1 MIAIQPKS
9 RQLLGVNQ
17 QAYQALKSSIS
28 LNLRRQLLIAVCDDV
43 RMQSLL
49 ATQLEKDLAQS
60 PPRGLNLE
68 RLMFDAEEGN
78 LPQQVAQWVRQSMIS
93 KGTLPAVQM
102 LGIEQMIHQPA
113 IAQNYFL
120 RSLEKIEALLP
131 RLDTSLLVWL
141 PWPWLRTIQQS
152 SPTFWNWRNGVFEFV
167 SDPTPTEGEGEQPFV
182 SPNESTPSKGS
193 LYQNG
198 SASQHKAASGKFLPP
213 TADQHLVGGLYGE
226 SASDGSGNIASSHT
240 ASNGSVE
247 RSLKLPEEVSE
258 KIPEDFA
265 YDFELEAL
273 LEEPARTNSDLSDV
287 DEAEVEAEVD
297 EASFTTQALE
307 TAQEIYISEVPL
319 ELIDDGIDDDA
330 LLVELLD
337 DDFYSDGSEDR
348 ELEVREPEDG
358 EPEDRKSEEDALE
371 AGFFSG
377 DILQNIS
384 SPGGLRSVVIQGV
397 NVAQSAPQLDLQSDF
412 RSAEPTNAEGSTEEL
427 DVNELPVDES
437 EFASLGWDDFA
448 DSSNGAESAAGLPD
462 DASDTLMRELVE
474 LVRNEPVQGGP
485 VRSQP
490 VEVEPAQAIPVEN
503 ERNQLHS
510 VDFDLPEP
518 ELEPEQLIEPAATVP
533 QSESQ
538 RSLPSD
544 FASEAQLEVDED
556 NIQPAAGYFAIG
568 LSYRNRIEAG
578 ERDLDVIEPAI
589 AAYESGLSL
598 LTEPHPDWITGLNDL
613 GTLYWLKAQQQAD
626 QQAVDSMNHSIDLY
640 QEALDKSQAALGNYA
655 IEAQPDIIGQLY
667 SNMGAVYTVL
677 ATFEDPL
684 EHLKKAAET
693 YNRAMPLASL
703 EHNPEEYATL
713 QNSLG
718 SVFWKLSHYDSAAA
732 YLHHAIA
739 AYSEALL
746 GYRPDQKPLDYAAVQ
761 NNLGITYW
769 SLAKHERPEFLLKHA
784 IAAYRDALNYRTSD
798 VDPAACAISYNNL
811 ALAYWDLSKHIQ
823 GDLAQKSRY
832 QKNAITA
839 FEAALNIN
847 KSSGTLNAMDSAAIY
862 HCLGDVHAQ
871 TIETAP
877 SLVEVGESLQKSLY
891 SYIKAVEGLPTD
903 SPAYPGRFAAVVANL
918 KLHYEKLGLEGQQS
932 ALNRVPPSLLPQVMM
947 AL

>member
-49 ATQLEKDLAQS
+49 ATQLEKDLAQA

-167 SDPTPTEGEGEQPFV
+167 SDPTPTEGEGEQPLV
-182 SPNESTPSKGS
+182 NPNEPASSKGS
-193 LYQNG
+193 IYQNG
-198 SASQHKAASGKFLPP
+198 SASQPQAARRKFLPP
-213 TADQHLVGGLYGE
+213 AADQHPTGGLYGE
-226 SASDGSGNIASSHT
+226 SASDGSGNIS
-240 ASNGSVE
+240 SNGSVE
-247 RSLKLPEEVSE
+247 RLSKVSEEVSE
-258 KIPEDFA
+258 DFT

-273 LEEPARTNSDLSDV
+273 SEKPASASGDLLEADETAV
-287 DEAEVEAEVD
+287 DEDSFATQVAE
-297 EASFTTQALE
+297 TT
-307 TAQEIYISEVPL
+307 QEIYISEVPL
-319 ELIDDGIDDDA
+319 ELLDDDIDDDG
-330 LLVELLD
+330 LLLD
-337 DDFYSDGSEDR
+337 LLEGELDNDFYSDGSEGRD
-348 ELEVREPEDG
+348 L
-358 EPEDRKSEEDALE
+358 EDRDSGDRDSGDRDSEDSALDAGL
-371 AGFFSG
+371 FSD
-377 DILQNIS
+377 DILQNIL

-397 NVAQSAPQLDLQSDF
+397 NVAQPAAQSDLQPDL
-412 RSAEPTNAEGSTEEL
+412 RSAEPTNAEGSAEI
-427 DVNELPVDES
+427 DVDEPTADES
-437 EFASLGWDDFA
+437 EFASLDWDDFA
-448 DSSNGAESAAGLPD
+448 DSSNGAESAELPE
-462 DASDTLMRELVE
+462 DASDTLMKELVE
-474 LVRNEPVQGGP
+474 LVRSEPVQGRP
-485 VRSQP
+485 VRGQP
-490 VEVEPAQAIPVEN
+490 VEVKPAQASSVED
-503 ERNQLHS
+503 ERIQIHS
-510 VDFDLPEP
+510 VDLDLLRPEQIQPEQIQPEP
-518 ELEPEQLIEPAATVP
+518 LIEPAETLP
-533 QSESQ
+533 QPESQ

-544 FASEAQLEVDED
+544 FASEAPSEAELDED
-556 NIQPAAGYFAIG
+556 SIQQAASYFATG

-589 AAYESGLSL
+589 AAYEGGLSL

-613 GTLYWLKAQQQAD
+613 GTLYWLKAQQQDD
-626 QQAVDSMNHSIDLY
+626 QQAVDSMNRSIELY
-640 QEALDKSQAALGNYA
+640 QEALEKSQAALGDYA

-684 EHLKKAAET
+684 EHLKKAAQT

-703 EHNPEEYATL
+703 EHSPEEYATL

-746 GYRPDQKPLDYAAVQ
+746 GYRPDQRPLDYAAVQ

-769 SLAKHERPEFLLKHA
+769 SLARHERPEFLLKHA

-811 ALAYWDLSKHIQ
+811 ALAYWDLSKHTQ

-847 KSSGTLNAMDSAAIY
+847 RSSGTLNAMDSAAIY